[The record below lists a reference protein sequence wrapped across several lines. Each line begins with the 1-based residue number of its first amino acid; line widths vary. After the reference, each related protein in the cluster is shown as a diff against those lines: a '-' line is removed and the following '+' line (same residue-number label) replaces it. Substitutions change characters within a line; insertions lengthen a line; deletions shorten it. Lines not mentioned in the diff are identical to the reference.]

1 MALQVPLPMGH
12 RTHLRGEEGPIVRLG
27 DLAIVQGATPITKE
41 EGIMVEGAIITTLL
55 STSNTL
61 LIR

>member
-1 MALQVPLPMGH
+1 MALPAPLPMGH

-27 DLAIVQGATPITKE
+27 DLAIAQGATPITKE
-41 EGIMVEGAIITTLL
+41 EGIMVEGPTTTILL